1 MKDCIF
7 CKIVNG
13 EIPCYKVYEDA
24 EVLAFLD
31 ISQTTKGHTL
41 VIPKEHFDNILFCPE
56 DLLGKVMR
64 VAQKIAQA
72 EVTSLGAQG
81 VNILVNTNPVAG
93 QTVMHFH
100 VHVIPRY
107 SENDKLRL
115 EFLSNKIE
123 KLNLPALAEDIS
135 KSIK

>member
-1 MKDCIF
+1 MEDCIF
-7 CKIVNG
+7 CKIIKG
-13 EIPCYKVYEDA
+13 EIPCYKVYEDS

-41 VIPKEHFDNILFCPE
+41 VIPKEHFDNILFTPE
-56 DLLGKVMR
+56 DIMAKVMR

-72 EVTSLGAQG
+72 EVTTLHAQG
-81 VNILVNTNPVAG
+81 VNILTNANEIAG

-107 SENDKLRL
+107 DQNDKLRL
-115 EFLSNKIE
+115 EFLSNKLE
-123 KLNLPALAEDIS
+123 KINLPALAKDIS
-135 KSIK
+135 KEIK